1 MEGFSE
7 QLAFE
12 CFPRKMNFPSFLYVI
27 DEEQL
32 GMPSPISLSLHE
44 LNCRC
49 FCAAFCGQIF
59 HVFSFLKMHSHM
71 TSRLGVK

>member
-32 GMPSPISLSLHE
+32 GMPSSISLSLHE
-44 LNCRC
+44 LNCCCFVQLFVVAFFIFLVFKTCIRC
-49 FCAAFCGQIF
+49 IVCEQ
-59 HVFSFLKMHSHM
+59 K
-71 TSRLGVK
+71 